1 MTRVLLATSNGTGMG
16 HLTRQAAVGL
26 SMSGDI
32 EPTLFSL
39 SIGLPQAMS
48 LGLEGEYV
56 PSYDRPWIEGRA
68 WNDYLRD
75 RLTALI
81 EETGSKAVLFD
92 GVAAYPGIGLASSLR
107 RDVGFIWLR
116 RGMWREGTSTT
127 QLRRKSYF
135 DRIFEP
141 GDLAGDADRGPTAS
155 ERNVTRVSPVS
166 LIEVL
171 DPLPRDEA
179 RRALDLP
186 MDGEV
191 ALLTL
196 GSGRLGDVA
205 GPGQVA
211 IEALL
216 EKRDV
221 HVAVTRSAVAMNEI
235 LAAAGDRVTVIRDVY
250 PLLPYLP
257 AFDMAVSSA
266 GYNAAHELIPSGIP
280 TLFVAN
286 TSTRTDDQEARSR
299 RLAELGLG
307 LSATDIDPESVGSAV
322 ARLLDEP
329 FRQDLSARAS
339 TTRSQMRGASEIAA
353 LTLAFITGFTFRK
366 KGLSEMRA
374 ERAQMV
380 RDAVKDALGEDRTE
394 NLRRRLGRNPISAGR
409 RTRVHISD
417 RPEDHETPTLPVIF
431 TSQLDRQLLAM
442 ENPLEHVL
450 VGGSGSYRERR
461 LEMIRT
467 YYDVVDDG

>member
-26 SMSGDI
+26 SMAGHI

-75 RLTALI
+75 RLTAII
-81 EETGSKAVLFD
+81 EETDSKAVLFD

-107 RDVGFIWLR
+107 RDIGFLWLR
-116 RGMWREGTSTT
+116 RGMWRRGTSKT
-127 QLRRKSYF
+127 QLRRRWYF
-135 DRIFEP
+135 DRVIEP

-155 ERNVTRVSPVS
+155 EPKVTRVSPVS

-179 RRALDLP
+179 RLALDLP

-196 GSGRLGDVA
+196 GSGRLGDVS

-221 HVAVTRSAVAMNEI
+221 HVAVTRSAVAMNEV
-235 LAAAGDRVTVIRDVY
+235 LAAASDRVTVIRDVY

-266 GYNAAHELIPSGIP
+266 GYNAVHELIPSGIP
-280 TLFVAN
+280 TLLVAN

-299 RLAELGLG
+299 RLAELGLA
-307 LSATDIDPESVGSAV
+307 LSATDVDPESVGSGA
-322 ARLLDEP
+322 ARLLDRPLREE
-329 FRQDLSARAS
+329 LSARAS
-339 TTRSQMRGASEIAA
+339 ATRSQMRGASEIAA
-353 LTLAFITGFTFRK
+353 LTLDFVTGFTLRK
-366 KGLSEMRA
+366 KSLSEVRA

-380 RDAVKDALGEDRTE
+380 RDAVKDALGEDRVE
-394 NLRRRLGRNPISAGR
+394 SLKRRLGRNPPAGR

-417 RPEDHETPTLPVIF
+417 GPDCRDPSTLPVVV
-431 TSQLDRQLLAM
+431 TSQLDRALLAM
-442 ENPLEHVL
+442 QNPLEHVL
-450 VGGSGSYRERR
+450 VGSSGSYRERR
-461 LEMIRT
+461 LELIHT
-467 YYDVVDDG
+467 YYDVAQ